1 MAKRR
6 RHVIPDRTD
15 MNAMD
20 AIFQQC
26 LNAILKTLLIFFIL
40 AASLAIPNRIEMSL
54 PESTTG
60 TKAAD
65 KQKLVVS
72 YILQGAHALIALNDS
87 PVTSL
92 AELTTRMKSEH
103 TGANV
108 LPVDIRIEKT
118 VPYQDV
124 IAVMDS
130 VRDAGYPKF
139 SLLTLA
145 SKTEDRSLKRQ

>member
-1 MAKRR
+1 MAKFR

-15 MNAMD
+15 TNAMD

-40 AASLAIPNRIEMSL
+40 AASLVLPGRIEMIL

-60 TKAAD
+60 TKATD

-72 YILQGAHALIALNDS
+72 YTLQGTHAIIALNNS
-87 PVTSL
+87 PVASL
-92 AELTTRMKSEH
+92 DELATRMKAARIDSK
-103 TGANV
+103 TIM
-108 LPVDIRIEKT
+108 PVDICIEKT
-118 VPYQDV
+118 VPCQHV
-124 IAVMDS
+124 VSVMDA
-130 VRDAGYPKF
+130 VRDAGYLKF

-145 SKTEDRSLKRQ
+145 KQKTRN